1 MPKRRRFSL
10 VHAPE
15 SFKAHRDPGI
25 IQSGMHIMSELEF
38 RPGLADVP
46 VAESAI
52 SYIDGKRARL
62 EYRGLAVETLA
73 RESCFEETAW
83 LLLKG
88 ELPSQRELA
97 EFDDQLR
104 HHRRI
109 KYKLRDLVKCL
120 PETGHPMDALQ
131 ASAAA
136 MGMYYPSRDV
146 GNVQSN
152 WGAVI
157 RLIAKLPTLVAAFHR
172 LRHGDEVIRP
182 RDDLD
187 HAANFY
193 WMLFEC
199 EPSPA
204 VRKVLD
210 ACLVLHAEH
219 TMNASTFSGRV
230 TASTLAN
237 PYTVVSSAIGT
248 LTGPLHGGANEEVL
262 DMLEEIGTNRN
273 VGAWLEQAVAGKKK
287 IMGFGHRVYKVKDPR
302 ATVLQ
307 ELAENVFAETTRPEL
322 YDLAVEL
329 EKAAVPILGPKGIYP
344 NVDFYSGIVYAS
356 LGIPRDLFTPLFA
369 IARVAG
375 WLSHWLEQLK
385 NNRIFRPEQI
395 YVGKHDLAYVPLEK
409 RP

>member
-1 MPKRRRFSL
+1 
-10 VHAPE
+10 
-15 SFKAHRDPGI
+15 
-25 IQSGMHIMSELEF
+25 MSQVEL
-38 RPGLADVP
+38 RAGLADVP

-52 SYIDGKRARL
+52 SFIDGKRARL
-62 EYRGLAVETLA
+62 EYRGVAVETLA
-73 RESCFEETAW
+73 RESCFEESAW

-88 ELPSQRELA
+88 DLPTQRELA
-97 EFDDQLR
+97 DFDDQLR

-109 KYKLRDLVKCL
+109 KYKLLDLIKCL
-120 PETGHPMDALQ
+120 PETGHPMESLQ
-131 ASAAA
+131 ASVAAR
-136 MGMYYPSRDV
+136 GMFYPLRDV
-146 GNVQSN
+146 SNAQSN
-152 WGAVI
+152 WESVI
-157 RLIAKLPTLVAAFHR
+157 RLIAKMPTVVAAFHR
-172 LRHGDEVIRP
+172 LRYGDEAIGP

-193 WMLFEC
+193 WMLFER

-210 ACLVLHAEH
+210 ACLILHAEH

-230 TASTLAN
+230 TGSTLAN

-262 DMLEEIGTNRN
+262 DMLDAVGSVEN
-273 VGAWLEQAVAGKKK
+273 VRPWLENAVKTKQK

-307 ELAENVFAETTRPEL
+307 ELAENVFVEISRPKTYE
-322 YDLAVEL
+322 LAVEL
-329 EKAAVPILGPKGIYP
+329 ERIAAGILGPKGIYP
-344 NVDFYSGIVYAS
+344 NVDFYSGIVYQA
-356 LGIPRDLFTPLFA
+356 LGIPRDLFTPVFA

-375 WLSHWLEQLK
+375 WLAHWLEQLK
-385 NNRIFRPEQI
+385 NNRIYRPEQI
-395 YVGKHDLAYVPLEK
+395 YVGKHDVPYVPLEK

>member
-1 MPKRRRFSL
+1 
-10 VHAPE
+10 
-15 SFKAHRDPGI
+15 
-25 IQSGMHIMSELEF
+25 MSQIEL

-46 VAESAI
+46 VAESAV

-62 EYRGLAVETLA
+62 EYRGIAVETLA
-73 RESCFEETAW
+73 RESCFEETSY

-88 ELPSQRELA
+88 ELPTQKQLA
-97 EFDDQLR
+97 DFDDQLR

-109 KYKLRDLVKCL
+109 KFRLADLIRCL
-120 PETGHPMDALQ
+120 PETGHPMYALQ
-131 ASAAA
+131 AAVAA
-136 MGMYYPSRDV
+136 MGMFYPSRDV
-146 GNVQSN
+146 MNAQNN
-152 WGAVI
+152 WESVI
-157 RLIAKLPTLVAAFHR
+157 RLIAKLPTVVAAFHR
-172 LRHGDEVIRP
+172 IRYGDEPIKP

-187 HAANFY
+187 HSANFY
-193 WMLFEC
+193 WMLFEK

-204 VRKVLD
+204 IRKVID
-210 ACLVLHAEH
+210 ACLILHAEH

-237 PYTVVSSAIGT
+237 PYTVISAAIGT

-262 DMLEEIGTNRN
+262 DMLDEIGTSQNAQ
-273 VGAWLEQAVAGKKK
+273 AWAEDAVAKKKK

-307 ELAENVFAETTRPEL
+307 DLAERAFTDSGKPAL

-329 EKAAVPILGPKGIYP
+329 EKVMAGILGPKGIYP
-344 NVDFYSGIVYAS
+344 NVDFYSGIVYQS
-356 LGIPRDLFTPLFA
+356 MGIPRDLFTPIFA

-375 WLSHWLEQLK
+375 WLSHWLEQLQ
-385 NNRIFRPEQI
+385 NNRIYRPEQI
-395 YVGKHDLAYVPLEK
+395 YVGKQNVPYVPLAQ